1 MTHLTVSD
9 QISKI
14 LINSFVVE
22 EINMMIHYLR
32 GIGFIQSFYLNMTR
46 RSISKHKI
54 GQCSSQQQIINFK
67 VICVII

>member
-22 EINMMIHYLR
+22 ETNMMIHYFLR
-32 GIGFIQSFYLNMTR
+32 GIGYIQSFYLNMTR
-46 RSISKHKI
+46 LRFLNIKLVSVPHSNK
-54 GQCSSQQQIINFK
+54 S
-67 VICVII
+67 